1 MVVSLPL
8 KKNVCVGKP
17 ADEIGPGV
25 VKKTKTHDENE
36 DPWRKRRHIT
46 CKLIHQWAAFPQKRE
61 AVGPLFGPRTPRG
74 RNRVHRK
81 FEEGTSKLLIG
92 HDYSWNV
99 TQISFRKH

>member
-46 CKLIHQWAAFPQKRE
+46 CKLTISGLPSHKN
-61 AVGPLFGPRTPRG
+61 G
-74 RNRVHRK
+74 
-81 FEEGTSKLLIG
+81 KLLG
-92 HDYSWNV
+92 HCLGHARHVEETACTVNLKKAL
-99 TQISFRKH
+99 QSFS

>member
-36 DPWRKRRHIT
+36 DT
-46 CKLIHQWAAFPQKRE
+46 
-61 AVGPLFGPRTPRG
+61 
-74 RNRVHRK
+74 
-81 FEEGTSKLLIG
+81 LLA
-92 HDYSWNV
+92 N
-99 TQISFRKH
+99 